1 MCFTATRG
9 FHDQT
14 VELFKQSLC
23 PASTG
28 PIIVFGE
35 TAPCVSVWLGTAM
48 KDLHT
53 DRRGEVGWGQRE
65 RKGERERL
73 RERGE
78 VGRGETE
85 GGRERG
91 RDREREMGRGETE
104 GKGRRAR
111 LRGGGGGGGEGEIN
125 ERERQVQTEEV
136 GSSSVVVPM
145 ATWGVALQASLSFS

>member
-14 VELFKQSLC
+14 GELFKQSFR

-48 KDLHT
+48 KDLQREREE
-53 DRRGEVGWGQRE
+53 RRGEVGWGQRE
-65 RKGERERL
+65 REEGREGEIERERRGGVGTERERKGERARL

-78 VGRGETE
+78 VGWGHRER
-85 GGRERG
+85 GRERG
-91 RDREREMGRGETE
+91 RD
-104 GKGRRAR
+104 
-111 LRGGGGGGGEGEIN
+111 
-125 ERERQVQTEEV
+125 
-136 GSSSVVVPM
+136 
-145 ATWGVALQASLSFS
+145 